1 MSIPLKKLEIDEKVV
16 VSLKADDKKEVLLIK
31 RELEQDEADCLQKHM
46 DVEFFN
52 PRVHLEKKIDSL
64 LAKCEI
70 LVVPIYLEAVK
81 NWFEMNDKLIN
92 RNTTVVILLERKSY
106 KTDEKSPYGE
116 DYLRKSIPV
125 KCVSR
130 DDYLFSILSNHM
142 PKVPSKW
149 KRVLSTVIC
158 CLKSAI

>member
-1 MSIPLKKLEIDEKVV
+1 MSIPLKKLEIDQKSVIE
-16 VSLKADDKKEVLLIK
+16 LKADDKKEVLLIK

-70 LVVPIYLEAVK
+70 LVVPIYLEPVK
-81 NWFEMNDKLIN
+81 NWFEMNEKLIN

-116 DYLRKSIPV
+116 DYIRKSIPV

-142 PKVPSKW
+142 PKVEAKW
-149 KRVLSTVIC
+149 KRFLKALVC
-158 CLKSAI
+158 CISKAL